1 MTENWYN
8 IGQKGCDL
16 MEQNTV
22 GQRIKARR
30 KELKMTQA
38 ALGAALNPPVKT
50 STISGYET
58 GYSSPDI
65 NTIISIAS
73 ALNCSVVDLIFPEMT
88 VEQVMLQNAMLH
100 VADNVDPLPK
110 KGSFGTSGLQESY
123 ATYSFLRKLGY
134 SYSLDV
140 DSDEDEDVYMG
151 LDENGE
157 PMYDRVSKYMELKDA
172 RTGKR
177 YIVPVSEWDKIEK
190 DILKYSKFLIS
201 DYLSTKEPEKE

>member
-1 MTENWYN
+1 
-8 IGQKGCDL
+8 

-73 ALNCSVVDLIFPEMT
+73 ALKCSVVDLIFPEMT

-100 VADNVDPLPK
+100 VADNVPPLPDK
-110 KGSFGTSGLQESY
+110 HMPSFAQEDR
-123 ATYSFLRKLGY
+123 AIYSFTKLLGY
-134 SYSLDV
+134 SWSLAE
-140 DSDEDEDVYMG
+140 SDEDEDIFMG
-151 LDENGE
+151 TDEHGE
-157 PMYDRVSKYMELKDA
+157 PMYFYANKYIELKDT
-172 RTGKR
+172 RTEKR
-177 YIVPVSEWDKIEK
+177 YIIPISEWDKIEQ
-190 DILKYSKFLIS
+190 DILKYSKFVIT